1 MQSRK
6 ANVVPLDYQGQ
17 SVRFNSLGW
26 INATEAARRFGKRP
40 NDWLA
45 LPETQEYLAAMARH
59 LNTRGSG
66 NLVSTTR
73 GRNGGTWIH
82 PDLAVVFARWLS
94 VDFAVWCDQQIKS
107 LVHGNQDNW
116 QELRDSAAIGYR
128 GMCDALNMSRQA
140 QGKESKRHH
149 FMNEAK
155 LINGVLFGQ
164 FAGVDRDALTPSE
177 LRLVA
182 MVEQRD
188 TFLMGQGLSYQERKE
203 KLTEYVEQ
211 SLRPRL
217 EEGAA

>member
-6 ANVVPLDYQGQ
+6 ATVVPLEYQGQ
-17 SVRFNSLGW
+17 AVRFNTLGW

-40 NDWLA
+40 HDWLRLPDTIKYIQA
-45 LPETQEYLAAMARH
+45 LERTCGKIPYVKTSR
-59 LNTRGSG
+59 TRQD
-66 NLVSTTR
+66 R
-73 GRNGGTWIH
+73 GGGTWIH
-82 PDLAVVFARWLS
+82 PDLAVLFARWLS
-94 VDFAVWCDQQIKS
+94 VDFAVWCDQQIKR
-107 LVHGNQDNW
+107 LIYGNQDDW

-164 FAGVDRDALTPSE
+164 FTGVDRDALTPSE